1 MNVFQKILDK
11 IKELINKTVG
21 KAVEDATAMATPDLS
36 DADLVALLEK
46 EAEGKGLNWKTSV
59 VDFLT
64 LLEIDSSQVNR
75 ASLAIELGVANEF
88 QIGSAEGNEALR
100 VAVWK
105 KIAENGGKV
114 PASLTD

>member
-1 MNVFQKILDK
+1 MFQKILDK
-11 IKELINKTVG
+11 IKELLNKTVG
-21 KAVEDATAMATPDLS
+21 KAVEDATAVATPDIS
-36 DADLVALLEK
+36 DADLMELLEK
-46 EAEGKGLNWKTSV
+46 EAEGKGLNWKESV

-64 LLEIDSSQVNR
+64 LLEIDSSRENR
-75 ASLAIELGVANEF
+75 AALSQELGVANEF
-88 QIGSAEGNEALR
+88 QAGSAEGNEALR